1 MPTVPLLLGPHQLL
15 PDRPRLMGVL
25 NVTPDSFSDG
35 GLFLDAERA
44 LDHAWAMVEEGA
56 DLIDIGGESTRPGAE
71 PVPLDEEIRR
81 VIPLVETLAPRL
93 PVAVSVDTSKP
104 DVMAAA
110 IAAGAGMINDVTG
123 LRDPQSRAV
132 LAAAPTVAVCIM
144 HMQGEPRSMQKSPVY
159 ADVVSEI
166 RAFFLE
172 RLACCDGDGIDRRR
186 VVLDP
191 GFGFGKTVAHNYVL
205 LRDLPELVEIGQP
218 VLVGLSRK
226 SMLGR
231 VTGRDTADRLS
242 ASVAAATLAAHAGA
256 HLIRVHDVAATRD
269 AMAIVQA
276 TRYGGA
282 C

>member
-1 MPTVPLLLGPHQLL
+1 MPTVPLLLGRHQLL

>member
-1 MPTVPLLLGPHQLL
+1 MPTVPLLLGRHQLL

-44 LDHAWAMVEEGA
+44 VDHAWAMVEEGA

>member
-1 MPTVPLLLGPHQLL
+1 MPTVPLLLGRHQLL

-276 TRYGGA
+276 TRHGGA

>member
-1 MPTVPLLLGPHQLL
+1 MPTVPLLLGRHQLL

-205 LRDLPELVEIGQP
+205 LRDLPELIEIGQP

-276 TRYGGA
+276 TRHGGA

>member
-1 MPTVPLLLGPHQLL
+1 MPTVPLTLGRHQLL
-15 PDRPRLMGVL
+15 LDRPRLMGVL

-35 GLFLDAERA
+35 GLFLDADRA
-44 LDHAWAMVEEGA
+44 LDRAWAMVEEGA

-81 VIPLVETLAPRL
+81 VVPLVEQLAPRL
-93 PVAVSVDTSKP
+93 PVPVSVDTSKP
-104 DVMAAA
+104 DVMAAT

-123 LRDPQSRAV
+123 LRDAQSRAV

-144 HMQGEPRSMQKSPVY
+144 HMQGEPRSMQKAPAY
-159 ADVVSEI
+159 DAVVSDL

-172 RLACCDGDGIDRRR
+172 RLACCDRDGIARRR

-191 GFGFGKTVAHNYVL
+191 GFGFGKTLEHNFVL

-231 VTGRDTADRLS
+231 VTGRDAVSRLS
-242 ASVAAATLAAHAGA
+242 ASVAAATLAAQAGA

-276 TRYGGA
+276 TRSGGA
-282 C
+282 G